1 MALPKL
7 LLDVEMIDGTIHE
20 NVRVILA
27 DMIRHSETAQRH
39 KWPTSIEAD
48 QVRATAFYAYAAMTR
63 TGLYDSNRG
72 FDEFC
77 NDVAMIGAEGMDEL
91 VDPT

>member
-27 DMIRHSETAQRH
+27 DMIRHAEVAQRH
-39 KWPTSIEAD
+39 KWPTNIEED
-48 QVRATAFYAYAAMTR
+48 QVRAMAFYAYAAMTR
-63 TGLYDSNRG
+63 LGLYDRNRG
-72 FDEFC
+72 FDDFTAE
-77 NDVAMIGAEGMDEL
+77 VAMIGGDGMEEI
-91 VDPT
+91 VNPT